1 MMICLAESED
11 NHTTQNV
18 SYMKTTQRFILFL
31 FLSLWSLSLIAQKT
45 TILYS
50 ADDDGKIYTSIAEAL
65 QSEKP
70 VYRLKITKL
79 AKKDSLP
86 EELFQ
91 LTELRELTVKG
102 CKLFLLNQ
110 NIGKL
115 TKLQYLNLDHNKLL
129 RLPETLGNLTDLR
142 TLVISRNIVETLPES
157 IGNLHQLST
166 IDAWGNPLFVL
177 PHSITNISKT
187 LKVLDLRQIPLTKWE
202 YEDMEVLLPDTD
214 IKFTDIC
221 ECENRRDHD

>member
-1 MMICLAESED
+1 MYRRGLF
-11 NHTTQNV
+11 
-18 SYMKTTQRFILFL
+18 FILI
-31 FLSLWSLSLIAQKT
+31 LSVFISTVFAQKT

-50 ADDDGKIYTSIAEAL
+50 TDDDGKVYTSIAEAL
-65 QSEKP
+65 KSDKP

-79 AKKDSLP
+79 ANKDSLP

-102 CKLFLLNQ
+102 CKLCRLNQ

-129 RLPETLGNLTDLR
+129 RLPETIGFLTDLR
-142 TLVISRNIVETLPES
+142 TLVISRNILEELPES
-157 IGNLHQLST
+157 IGNLHQLTT
-166 IDAWGNPLFVL
+166 IDAWGNPLYVL
-177 PHSITNISKT
+177 PNSISNISKT
-187 LKVLDLRQIPLTKWE
+187 LKVLDLRQIPLTRWE
-202 YEDMEVLLPDTD
+202 YEAMEQLLPETD
-214 IKFTDIC
+214 ILFTDIC

>member
-1 MMICLAESED
+1 
-11 NHTTQNV
+11 
-18 SYMKTTQRFILFL
+18 MKRYIFL
-31 FLSLWSLSLIAQKT
+31 FLSIFLATTLFAQKP
-45 TILYS
+45 IIRY
-50 ADDDGKIYTSIAEAL
+50 APDDDGTIYTSVAAAL
-65 QSEKP
+65 KADKP

-202 YEDMEVLLPDTD
+202 YEAMEVLLPQTD

>member
-1 MMICLAESED
+1 VIIF
-11 NHTTQNV
+11 V
-18 SYMKTTQRFILFL
+18 
-31 FLSLWSLSLIAQKT
+31 FLSSIFAQKT
-45 TILYS
+45 TLLY
-50 ADDDGKIYTSIAEAL
+50 APDDDGKVYTSIEEAL

-79 AKKDSLP
+79 SNRDSLP

-102 CKLFLLNQ
+102 CKLCRLNQ
-110 NIGKL
+110 DIGKL
-115 TKLQYLNLDHNKLL
+115 TNLQYLNLDHNKLL
-129 RLPETLGNLTDLR
+129 RLPETIGKLTDLR
-142 TLVISRNIVETLPES
+142 TLVISRNILEELPES
-157 IGNLHQLST
+157 IGNLHRLAT
-166 IDAWGNPLFVL
+166 IDAWGNPLYVL
-177 PHSITNISKT
+177 PQSIANISKT

-202 YEDMEVLLPDTD
+202 YEAMEVLLPNTD

>member
-1 MMICLAESED
+1 
-11 NHTTQNV
+11 
-18 SYMKTTQRFILFL
+18 MKRYIFL
-31 FLSLWSLSLIAQKT
+31 FLSIFLATTLFAQKP
-45 TILYS
+45 IIRY
-50 ADDDGKIYTSIAEAL
+50 APDDDGTIYTSVEAAL
-65 QSEKP
+65 KADKP

-202 YEDMEVLLPDTD
+202 YEAMEVLLPQTD

>member
-1 MMICLAESED
+1 
-11 NHTTQNV
+11 
-18 SYMKTTQRFILFL
+18 MKRYIFL
-31 FLSLWSLSLIAQKT
+31 FLSIFLATNLFAQKT
-45 TILYS
+45 TILY
-50 ADDDGKIYTSIAEAL
+50 APDDDGTVYTSIDAAL
-65 QSEKP
+65 KADKP

-79 AKKDSLP
+79 ANKDSLP

-102 CKLFLLNQ
+102 CKLCRLNQ
-110 NIGKL
+110 NIYKL

-129 RLPETLGNLTDLR
+129 RLPETIGFLTDLR
-142 TLVISRNIVETLPES
+142 TLVISRNILEELPVR
-157 IGNLHQLST
+157 IGNLHQLAT
-166 IDAWGNPLFVL
+166 IDAWGNPLYAL
-177 PHSITNISKT
+177 PQTISNISKT

-202 YEDMEVLLPDTD
+202 YEAMEQLLPNTD

>member
-1 MMICLAESED
+1 VC
-11 NHTTQNV
+11 
-18 SYMKTTQRFILFL
+18 KRGLFFVVIIFV
-31 FLSLWSLSLIAQKT
+31 FLSSIFAQKT
-45 TILYS
+45 TLLY
-50 ADDDGKIYTSIAEAL
+50 APDDDGKVYTSIEEAL

-79 AKKDSLP
+79 SNRDSLP

-102 CKLFLLNQ
+102 CKLCRLNQ
-110 NIGKL
+110 DIGKL
-115 TKLQYLNLDHNKLL
+115 TNLQYLNLDHNKLL
-129 RLPETLGNLTDLR
+129 RLPETIGKLTDLR
-142 TLVISRNIVETLPES
+142 TLVISRNILEELPES
-157 IGNLHQLST
+157 IGNLHRLAT
-166 IDAWGNPLFVL
+166 IDAWGNPLYVL
-177 PHSITNISKT
+177 PQSIANISKT

-202 YEDMEVLLPDTD
+202 YEAMEVLLPNTD

>member
-1 MMICLAESED
+1 MRKYVCFF
-11 NHTTQNV
+11 V
-18 SYMKTTQRFILFL
+18 YLFVMA
-31 FLSLWSLSLIAQKT
+31 SVYSQKT
-45 TILYS
+45 AILYS
-50 ADDDGKIYTSIAEAL
+50 TDDDGKVYTSIAEAL
-65 QSEKP
+65 KADKP

-202 YEDMEVLLPDTD
+202 YEAMEVLLPQTD

>member
-1 MMICLAESED
+1 
-11 NHTTQNV
+11 
-18 SYMKTTQRFILFL
+18 
-31 FLSLWSLSLIAQKT
+31 
-45 TILYS
+45 LY
-50 ADDDGKIYTSIAEAL
+50 APDDDGKVYTSIAEAL
-65 QSEKP
+65 QSNKP

-79 AKKDSLP
+79 SNKDSLP

-102 CKLFLLNQ
+102 CKLCRLNQ
-110 NIGKL
+110 NIYKL

-129 RLPETLGNLTDLR
+129 RLPETIGFLTDLR
-142 TLVISRNIVETLPES
+142 TLVISRNILEELPVR
-157 IGNLHQLST
+157 IGNLHQLAT
-166 IDAWGNPLFVL
+166 IDAWGNPLYAL
-177 PHSITNISKT
+177 PQTISNISKT

-202 YEDMEVLLPDTD
+202 YEAMEALLPETD